1 MGTPEFA
8 VPSLNLLAKHH
19 DVIAVYSQPPRANGR
34 GMTVKKTPIH
44 NLAKNLKGVIYTII
58 IKEG

>member
-44 NLAKNLKGVIYTII
+44 NLSLIHI
-58 IKEG
+58 